1 VIVSRDGHDVSIAH
15 SYMTHPRDYLPGL
28 DRIEDALEASCGA
41 LVALESIA
49 CPVSDRAYEPDGIQE
64 HVGQAIRSLRQ
75 AIEVLRSAHSDGVD
89 GLAMGFVLKR
99 SESAARDGTPEVAQ
113 SKPRRTA

>member
-1 VIVSRDGHDVSIAH
+1 MSAFAL
-15 SYMTHPRDYLPGL
+15 SYMKHPRDYLPAL

-41 LVALESIA
+41 LIALESIA
-49 CPVSDRAYEPDGIQE
+49 CPASDRPYEPDGIQE
-64 HVGQAIRSLRQ
+64 HVGHAIRSLRE
-75 AIEVLRSAHSDGVD
+75 AIDVLRSAHSDGVD

-99 SESAARDGTPEVAQ
+99 NESAARDGTREVGQ